1 MTKILLFALGAT
13 ALSSTAAFALDK
25 TLKSEAGDLRV
36 ATLADGLDSPWGMEF
51 LPDGSIIVT
60 EKGGTIR
67 LVSGSGE
74 VGEPIAGLPEID
86 AGGQGGL
93 LDVALDPDFASNRLV
108 YITYSEAGDGGN
120 STAAGRGKLSDD
132 GTSLENFQKIFT
144 QLPKYD
150 GNKHFGSRIVF
161 DGKGHLFLGLG
172 ERSDTPIREGAQKL
186 DNHLGKVV
194 RLNLDGTV
202 PTDNPFVGTEGALPE
217 IWSYG
222 QRNIQGGALHPETGA
237 IWFSEHGPKGGDEV
251 NVVEAGKNYGWPMV
265 SYGVNYDGTP
275 VGTGKAEGEGFTQPI
290 HQWTPVIGASGMAFY
305 TADTV
310 PGWKGSAFFG
320 GLASEDLVRV
330 AFDGTTVKGEER
342 LLGELGL
349 RIRDVQQGPDGAI
362 YVLTDGGSG
371 EILRVAPA
379 PAAATA
385 G

>member
-1 MTKILLFALGAT
+1 MTKIFLFALGAT
-13 ALSSTAAFALDK
+13 ALTSTAAMALDK
-25 TLKSEAGDLRV
+25 TFKSEAGEIRV
-36 ATLADGLDSPWGMEF
+36 ATLADGLDSPWGLEF
-51 LPDGSIIVT
+51 LPDGGMIVT
-60 EKGGTIR
+60 EKGGTLR
-67 LVSGSGE
+67 LVAADGT
-74 VGEPIAGLPEID
+74 VGAPIAGLPEID

-93 LDVALDPDFASNRLV
+93 LDVAVDPDFATNRLV

-120 STAAGRGKLSDD
+120 STAAGRAKLSED
-132 GTSLENFQKIFT
+132 GTALEDFQKIFT

-161 DGKGHLFLGLG
+161 DGQGHLFLGLG
-172 ERSDTPIREGAQKL
+172 ERSDTPIRDGAQKL

-194 RLNLDGTV
+194 RINLDGTV

-222 QRNIQGGALHPETGA
+222 QRNIQGGARHPDTGA

-265 SYGVNYDGTP
+265 SYGVNYNGTP
-275 VGTGKAEGEGFTQPI
+275 VGTGQATGEGFTAPI
-290 HQWTPVIGASGMAFY
+290 HHWTPVIGASGMAFY
-305 TADTV
+305 TADLV

-320 GLASEDLVRV
+320 GLASTELVRLSLDDTKV
-330 AFDGTTVKGEER
+330 TGEER

-349 RIRDVQQGPDGAI
+349 RIRDVQQGPDGAV
-362 YVLTDGGSG
+362 YVLAEDSG
-371 EILRVAPA
+371 EILRITPTG
-379 PAAATA
+379 AAATA

>member
-1 MTKILLFALGAT
+1 MSKMLLAAFGASM
-13 ALSSTAAFALDK
+13 LSSAALAAVDE
-25 TLKSEAGDLRV
+25 TVKSESGDLRITTV
-36 ATLADGLDSPWGMEF
+36 AGDLDSPWALEF
-51 LPDGSIIVT
+51 LPDGSMIVT
-60 EKGGTIR
+60 EKGGALR
-67 LVSGSGE
+67 LVAADGT

-86 AGGQGGL
+86 VGGQGGL
-93 LDVALDPDFASNRLV
+93 LDVALDPDFAGNRLV
-108 YITYSEAGDGGN
+108 YLTYSEAGEGGN
-120 STAAGRGKLSDD
+120 STAAGRGRLADD
-132 GTSLENFQKIFT
+132 GRTIEGFRKIFT

-194 RLNLDGTV
+194 RIGLDGSV
-202 PTDNPFVGTEGALPE
+202 PKDNPFVGTEGALPE
-217 IWSYG
+217 IWSFG
-222 QRNIQGGALHPETGA
+222 QRNIQGGARHPETGA

-265 SYGVNYDGTP
+265 SYGVNYNGTP
-275 VGTGKAEGEGFTQPI
+275 VGTGEATGEGFTPPV

-305 TADTV
+305 TADLV

-320 GLASEDLVRV
+320 GLATEELVRV

-342 LLGELGL
+342 LLGGLGE

-362 YVLTDGGSG
+362 YVLTDGGDG
-371 EILRVAPA
+371 KILRVAPV
-379 PAAATA
+379 AAGTA